1 IVGASVSSEFALE
14 LPWTDCAA
22 LSITSATSSAWD
34 IMDRCPP
41 LTWMMWDC
49 ARWAM
54 KSCAHGGMTLSSVP
68 SAYQDGIDFQ
78 AGAPDLMGRALRSSG
93 RWVDARTAPCLLGR
107 SLAKHEGNTLCLT
120 NRSKS
125 PGVPGI
131 GTKSNSLVKF
141 PARHELGRPVGGGAV
156 ARS

>member
-1 IVGASVSSEFALE
+1 MVGASVSSEFALE
-14 LPWTDCAA
+14 LPRTDCAA
-22 LSITSATSSAWD
+22 LSITSATASAWD

-41 LTWMMWDC
+41 LTSTMWDC

-68 SAYQDGIDFQ
+68 SAYHDGIDFQ
-78 AGAPDLMGRALRSSG
+78 AGLPDLMGRALRSRG
-93 RWVDARTAPCLLGR
+93 RWVDARTAPCLPGR

-131 GTKSNSLVKF
+131 GTKSNSLVKS
-141 PARHELGRPVGGGAV
+141 PARHEFGCPLGAGAL